1 MTVQCR
7 TLTMNNEGRS
17 AGVFA
22 LIAMLNISLFTIG
35 NIVRLSPA
43 DSDSPIRTFY
53 LRLTEEQDAEAWAQ
67 MIREARFD
75 VVREERDAL
84 RSAKAVMT
92 EQVIW
97 WDGRLPT

>member
-1 MTVQCR
+1 M
-7 TLTMNNEGRS
+7 
-17 AGVFA
+17 
-22 LIAMLNISLFTIG
+22 
-35 NIVRLSPA
+35 RLSPA

-75 VVREERDAL
+75 GVREERDAL

-92 EQVIW
+92 EQVVW
-97 WDGRLPT
+97 